1 MSNIIKASR
10 CAFIV
15 LVTGAMWLAE
25 NTRADDAVIAPTR
38 SVTADWQN
46 IQGPHS
52 ELFHECIGARRAAE
66 GLRAEWLRQLKMCQD
81 DVGFKAIRFH
91 GLLCDDMGVYSYAS
105 EKAVVFRHKYS
116 HFLLSHFCLQ
126 FLINGRS

>member
-1 MSNIIKASR
+1 MTNIIKVSR
-10 CAFIV
+10 GIFIV
-15 LVTGAMWLAE
+15 LVAGAMWLAE

-46 IQGPHS
+46 IQGPQS
-52 ELFHECIGARRAAE
+52 ELFHECIGAGRAAE

-105 EKAVVFRHKYS
+105 EKAVVFVINIRI
-116 HFLLSHFCLQ
+116 FCCRI
-126 FLINGRS
+126 FACNF